1 MIESWRE
8 ERRKKEKRELNRRD
22 RGEGRTKVG
31 EGREEPS
38 VAEERRRL
46 GRLVR
51 FGSSLGP
58 LGWCHDSPTPT
69 TSSSSF
75 ASANIHRATRFRGMH
90 GQIWLRQPCVTL
102 FQPALFGSA
111 GPHPLML
118 LAAGVDAV
126 STSGLLFSPF
136 GQAPEPKSKTLE
148 SKSFLDSIRY
158 DAHYVLKTPPWIQ
171 ITETRVR
178 PIPHHSL
185 DCYSVCALWAERT
198 SISTWTSSGSRK
210 KSREQ
215 ETERSTI
222 KTRPPSSKNPFR
234 ICSSAAG
241 RAGSRRHGQARVR
254 GRRLD
259 ESARRGDRKGWM
271 ILPPLL
277 LQDTCQPIPFQQS
290 CGQKTLPPTGAGA
303 VGRWA
308 RMRGFGHHTFPR
320 APLSDWLCQHDDSNG
335 SESQQSSMKKIF
347 RCT

>member
-1 MIESWRE
+1 M
-8 ERRKKEKRELNRRD
+8 
-22 RGEGRTKVG
+22 G

-75 ASANIHRATRFRGMH
+75 ASTNIHRATRFRGMH
-90 GQIWLRQPCVTL
+90 GQIWLRQPCDPVPTSPVRFCWSSSFDAASRL
-102 FQPALFGSA
+102 SRCSFHL
-111 GPHPLML
+111 GPPL
-118 LAAGVDAV
+118 
-126 STSGLLFSPF
+126 SPF
-136 GQAPEPKSKTLE
+136 GQAPEPKSKNLE

-198 SISTWTSSGSRK
+198 SISTWTFSGSPK

-215 ETERSTI
+215 ETERSII
-222 KTRPPSSKNPFR
+222 KTRPPPSGNPF
-234 ICSSAAG
+234 
-241 RAGSRRHGQARVR
+241 
-254 GRRLD
+254 
-259 ESARRGDRKGWM
+259 
-271 ILPPLL
+271 
-277 LQDTCQPIPFQQS
+277 
-290 CGQKTLPPTGAGA
+290 
-303 VGRWA
+303 
-308 RMRGFGHHTFPR
+308 
-320 APLSDWLCQHDDSNG
+320 
-335 SESQQSSMKKIF
+335 
-347 RCT
+347 